1 MRGIGVLCEWL
12 GAGLLVL
19 ASGACGDNLAA
30 PESTPPVDCGTRVPS
45 PPPALPPAYDQQA
58 TERVACAF
66 GPGATTAATIG
77 PQVPAIPPGTVE
89 HVIVVMRENHSF
101 DEYLSA
107 YRPSGGQTIDVAT
120 DDNSNPDPA
129 SGGKPIHRFH
139 DPRYC
144 IEDANHEWSAA
155 HLQFDNGRLDGFV
168 ASANDTHGN
177 AGGGGRV
184 MGYYTAEDLPFYYW
198 LAEHFATSDRYFS
211 SVLGP
216 THANLE
222 FYYRATSCGIAEGVD
237 TNAKLLDCGRAG
249 PTIFDRVGPGG
260 SYKVYSAAQPATLAA
275 AVALGA
281 YPITH
286 VVGSIQDF
294 EDDVA
299 ANRLPDLVFVEP
311 DYGDSLATANDEHP
325 PRDVQDGQRFAY
337 DIVEAVMSHP
347 DVWNHTVMFITWDE
361 NGGFYDHV
369 VPSRACKPD
378 GAEAPDFAFDNYGF
392 RVPLLVVSPFARPG
406 YVSHHVAD
414 HTSIARFVEHWK
426 AQGAMTGRDANA
438 WPLLDM
444 FQFDA
449 PTSIALPD
457 VSLAEQSS
465 DPVHVGTCGPGGT
478 GVVP

>member
-1 MRGIGVLCEWL
+1 MRVVGVLPEWL
-12 GAGLLVL
+12 GVGLLAL
-19 ASGACGDNLAA
+19 ASGACGEDTAA
-30 PESTPPVDCGTRVPS
+30 PVSVPPVDCGAVRTRLQG
-45 PPPALPPAYDQQA
+45 PPPADYDRAAEQRA
-58 TERVACAF
+58 ACMF
-66 GPGATTAATIG
+66 GPGDTTASTIG

-107 YRPSGGQTIDVAT
+107 YRPPGGQTIDVAT
-120 DDNSNPDPA
+120 DDDSNPDPA
-129 SGGKPIHRFH
+129 HRGAPIHRFH

-144 IEDANHEWSAA
+144 IEDASHEWSAA

-184 MGYYTAEDLPFYYW
+184 MGYYTADDLPFYYW
-198 LAEHFATSDRYFS
+198 LAGHFAISDRYFS
-211 SVLGP
+211 SLLGP

-237 TNAKLLDCGRAG
+237 TNTHLASCGRAG
-249 PTIFDRVGPGG
+249 PTIFDRVGPAG
-260 SYKVYSAAQPATLAA
+260 SYKVYSAARPATLAA

-286 VVGSIQDF
+286 IVGSLQDF
-294 EDDVA
+294 ADDVA
-299 ANRLPDLVFVEP
+299 ANRLADLVFVEP
-311 DYGDSLATANDEHP
+311 DYGDSLAMANDEHP
-325 PRDVQDGQRFAY
+325 PRDVQDGQRFVY
-337 DIVEAVMSHP
+337 DLVDTVMSHP

-361 NGGFYDHV
+361 HGGFYDHV
-369 VPSRACKPD
+369 VPPEACEPD
-378 GAEAPDFAFDNYGF
+378 GAQTPDFAFDNYGF

-406 YVSHHVAD
+406 YVSHVVAD
-414 HTSIARFVEHWK
+414 HTSLARFVEHWK
-426 AQGAMTGRDANA
+426 GQGAMTGRDANA

-449 PTSIALPD
+449 PAVVERPEL
-457 VSLAEQSS
+457 SLAAQSD
-465 DPVHVGTCGPGGT
+465 DPVHIGTCGPGGT